1 VQVSLYVLLGYI
13 YGAVQKR
20 KKKKN
25 RERGGRR
32 KEFKHKGRVKY
43 RES

>member
-20 KKKKN
+20 KKKKTE
-25 RERGGRR
+25 REEGDEKSLNT
-32 KEFKHKGRVKY
+32 KE
-43 RES
+43 E